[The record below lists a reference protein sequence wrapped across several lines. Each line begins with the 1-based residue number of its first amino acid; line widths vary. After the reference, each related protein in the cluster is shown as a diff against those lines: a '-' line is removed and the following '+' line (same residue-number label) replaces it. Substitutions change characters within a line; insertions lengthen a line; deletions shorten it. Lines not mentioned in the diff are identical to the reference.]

1 MPTCL
6 RMMSSVRKTTSLDFP
21 LHNWWASPT
30 FASDILTTVESW
42 TEQLAEVVV
51 GKWLVTVRFIWRVGT
66 FWLALFVLFL
76 GYQAVGSKD
85 FEFPATDLS
94 NLQVQRFLEVNELL
108 ELDVGNALALP
119 IFCSGDL
126 NSVDAFDL
134 MEVEEILDVFD
145 GCLIAQP
152 IKEDYLIVFLGSL
165 PRTVTELL
173 DSYHSSRRILF
184 PSMTSL
190 ICRSLVKAFFLSYS
204 VRNWT

>member
-1 MPTCL
+1 M
-6 RMMSSVRKTTSLDFP
+6 
-21 LHNWWASPT
+21 
-30 FASDILTTVESW
+30 
-42 TEQLAEVVV
+42 
-51 GKWLVTVRFIWRVGT
+51 
-66 FWLALFVLFL
+66 

-204 VRNWT
+204 VRN

>member
-1 MPTCL
+1 M
-6 RMMSSVRKTTSLDFP
+6 
-21 LHNWWASPT
+21 
-30 FASDILTTVESW
+30 
-42 TEQLAEVVV
+42 
-51 GKWLVTVRFIWRVGT
+51 
-66 FWLALFVLFL
+66 

-173 DSYHSSRRILF
+173 LILTTPPEEFFSRQ
-184 PSMTSL
+184 
-190 ICRSLVKAFFLSYS
+190 
-204 VRNWT
+204 